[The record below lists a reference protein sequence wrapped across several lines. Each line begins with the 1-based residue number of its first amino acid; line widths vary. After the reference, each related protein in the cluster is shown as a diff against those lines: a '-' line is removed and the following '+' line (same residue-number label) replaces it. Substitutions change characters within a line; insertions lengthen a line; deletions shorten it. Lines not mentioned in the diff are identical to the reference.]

1 MKSPASKTTAVV
13 AQHNALVNARFSFA
27 PMQMRLF
34 IALLTRIDFNDE
46 EFQPQFIPFEELLHS
61 KGKKGGS
68 SYEAIADMCRDI
80 IKFTI
85 HIEELEEETRKR
97 RKKPVYLNR
106 PLMAQADYHGE
117 MGGVVASFNPL
128 IMPYLLQLRESGNF
142 TTAEVEQ
149 LRKLKSPY
157 SLRIYFLLREYGDF
171 GKRIMTIE
179 QLRFA
184 LDIDEDEY
192 REFKNLKARV
202 LDKAQDEIA
211 ATDIP
216 FTYNVERNGR
226 SAKSI
231 TFAFPPTGTATRM
244 TSIARPVWQQRL
256 IESGVGNRS
265 ISTIEAQL
273 NAGEYDEGYVEYVLR
288 IVENQ
293 FRKGKIKKPAGAIYK
308 ALVEKYLLEDYR
320 QAKVAPKP
328 TRASV
333 AKALPPAKAEEV
345 AFRLAEVREMYDNPG
360 PYAQR
365 HKRAETFQEHL
376 EQVYFKDGFTV
387 LDRGG
392 EKWLVKQTT

>member
-1 MKSPASKTTAVV
+1 MKSSVNKITAVV

-61 KGKKGGS
+61 KSKKGGS

-80 IKFTI
+80 TKFTV
-85 HIEELEEETRKR
+85 HIEELDEQTRKR
-97 RKKPVYLNR
+97 KKKPVYLNR

-149 LRKLKSPY
+149 LHKLKSPY

-171 GKRIMTIE
+171 GKRTMTLE

-184 LDIDEDEY
+184 LDIDENEY

-211 ATDIP
+211 TTDIP
-216 FTYNVERNGR
+216 FTYNVERSGR

-231 TFAFPPTGTATRM
+231 IFSFPPTGTATIM
-244 TSIARPVWQQRL
+244 TSTARPVWQQRL

-265 ISTIEAQL
+265 IATIEAQL
-273 NAGEYDEGYVEYVLR
+273 SAGEYDEGYVEYVMR
-288 IVENQ
+288 IVQSQ

-308 ALVEKYLLEDYR
+308 ALVEKYLLEDYTASQKPR
-320 QAKVAPKP
+320 QLAKKELPKA
-328 TRASV
+328 TE
-333 AKALPPAKAEEV
+333 KKEEV
-345 AFRLAEVREMYDNPG
+345 AFRLSEVREMYDNPG
-360 PYAQR
+360 PYALRQ
-365 HKRAETFQEHL
+365 KRADTFEQHL
-376 EQVYFKDGFTV
+376 QQVYLQDGFRIEK
-387 LDRGG
+387 RGQ
-392 EKWLVKQTT
+392 EDWLVKQG